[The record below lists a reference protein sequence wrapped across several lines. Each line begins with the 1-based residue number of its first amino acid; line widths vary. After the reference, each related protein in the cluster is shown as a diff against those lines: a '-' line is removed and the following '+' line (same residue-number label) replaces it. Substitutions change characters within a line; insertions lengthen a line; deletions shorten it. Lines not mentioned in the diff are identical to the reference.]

1 MMSQLEDWSQRLIDE
16 AIRKV
21 AENSPE
27 EVITDFHVRTNSDM
41 GEVCICDDNDEV
53 LSKGNIE
60 GFEEK
65 NEDEFRKIICKTFR
79 QILSKMDAQHTFDSL
94 NIFRPFSFVISDEK
108 QEMSEDLYVVDSD
121 TIMVSDELLKGLD
134 EELNDFLNNLLD
146 SE

>member
-41 GEVCICDDNDEV
+41 GEV
-53 LSKGNIE
+53 SKGNIE

-65 NEDEFRKIICKTFR
+65 NEDEFRKIVCKTFR